1 MNVLKCARGKS
12 SLWSVILAVLVCTSG
27 CHQNHAAQAVPDFVL
42 PQVRG
47 GVFHLHQDHSH
58 TVLLAFLQTVPDTAD
73 APSHQQVGFLRSM
86 EHQYGNRGLKIAII
100 DSSALV
106 THEAPARNALVNASY
121 DWQLEFPLLED
132 NDDRVAKGLGIDQV
146 PTLILLRSDGSIFQ
160 RWNGLARPAS
170 LAQSIET
177 LLR

>member
-1 MNVLKCARGKS
+1 MNVLKRARGTS
-12 SLWSVILAVLVCTSG
+12 CFWSLILAVLTCTSG
-27 CHQNHAAQAVPDFVL
+27 GHQNHAAQAVPDFAL

-47 GVFHLHQDHSH
+47 GVFHLHEDYSH
-58 TVLLAFLQTVPDTAD
+58 TVLLAFLQTALDTAD
-73 APSHQQVGFLRSM
+73 TPSRQQVGFLRSM

-121 DWQLEFPLLED
+121 DWQLDFPLLED
-132 NDDRVAKGLGIDQV
+132 DDDRVAKGLGINQV
-146 PTLILLRSDGSIFQ
+146 PTLILLRSDGSVFQ
-160 RWNGLARPAS
+160 RWNGLAGPAS